1 MFKKIAVMAVVA
13 GVAALVYTQLPELK
27 RYLRIRNM

>member
-1 MFKKIAVMAVVA
+1 MFKKIAITAVVA
-13 GVAALVYTQLPELK
+13 GVAALVYTQLPELR